1 MEKNAET
8 RQSEQEE
15 QEEVENM
22 VEEDSVVDEYEY
34 EPFKDLF
41 DQNSYRDS
49 RRAARDLFSML
60 IKPLDVDSF
69 FRYSNQWV
77 GFFGVFCLLLLGFFF
92 FFINQWNS
100 IKLSF
105 ILQL

>member
-1 MEKNAET
+1 MEKNTET
-8 RQSEQEE
+8 RQSEREE

-22 VEEDSVVDEYEY
+22 VEEDSVVDELEY

-77 GFFGVFCLLLLGFFF
+77 VVVFCCCCCCWVFFF
-92 FFINQWNS
+92 FNKS
-100 IKLSF
+100 ME
-105 ILQL
+105 